1 MFENRII
8 PLLVLV
14 IALIGLCLVF
24 PPFRFHSLKEV
35 REAES
40 GGRFDA
46 TEFANRFWTEELLPE
61 GEKATEASEV
71 IDAIHSAPE
80 SVGERFGRTVGV
92 GDSYFLFL
100 RGTGRVVSADEFTVG
115 LSLDSEIDEPQLIVE
130 LGFVFGNAVRDAT
143 GLIKASSY
151 ANAQEFNDI
160 SAALNGIVETNV
172 MPQLQKIAKPGVRI
186 QFLGCVE
193 VNDIDMDLQP
203 LRLVPILVKAE

>member
-24 PPFRFHSLKEV
+24 PPFRFHSLKDV

-46 TEFANRFWTEELLPE
+46 TDFANRFWAEELLPS
-61 GEKATEASEV
+61 GEKAAEASEV

-143 GLIKASSY
+143 GLISASTY
-151 ANAQEFNDI
+151 ATAQEFNDI

-172 MPQLQKIAKPGVRI
+172 MPQLQKIAERGGRI
-186 QFLGCVE
+186 QFLGCAE